1 MPDITFTG
9 IGSGF
14 QVSEVVN
21 AIVGA
26 ERAPFT
32 SRLNNQESAMT
43 ADISAIGSLKS
54 SLEQVAESIALL
66 SEPDEY
72 HKHST
77 TGSNSFIGITT
88 TTDAEIGSY
97 SVEVNA
103 LATSHK
109 LKSVAINNAETVGE
123 GTLTINSAS
132 NTFDISVS
140 NSATLSD
147 ISNLINNSA
156 ENDSVIATI
165 VNDGDDQHLILTSKE
180 TGTTNAIT
188 TTVVD
193 VGEGNNTNNVGL
205 SRLAYEPLSSVSN
218 LIEVN
223 EALNA
228 QITLDGS
235 IVINSDTNTFTDV
248 IEGVTITAKKIHDVD
263 DDIANVNVT
272 EDNSNVVNGLTQ
284 FVNSYNELLTLSNT
298 LGRSGEDGA
307 GVLAGDSLL
316 RGVMSKLRQEI
327 STSFS
332 TSTGDLS
339 LIEMGIESDRYGV
352 LSLDTDILNEYVA
365 DNIDDVETFFI
376 GTEANPG
383 FAASIKTLTEFYT
396 DSGGIIQGR
405 IDSKET
411 QLSRIDDD
419 RLAFESKMEA
429 LEARLFAQYNA
440 MDLIVSNLNA
450 TSSYLMAQ
458 LDNMPGVVK
467 QDN

>member
-14 QVSEVVN
+14 QVSEVVD

-88 TTDAEIGSY
+88 STDAEIGSY

-109 LKSVAINNAETVGE
+109 LRSAAINNAEAVGE
-123 GTLTINSAS
+123 GTLTINSAA

-140 NSATLSD
+140 DSATLSD
-147 ISNLINNSA
+147 ISDLINNSA

-180 TGTTNAIT
+180 TGTTNTIT
-188 TTVVD
+188 TSVVD
-193 VGEGNNTNNVGL
+193 IGEGNNTNNVGL

-218 LIEVN
+218 LIQVN

-263 DDIANVNVT
+263 DDIANVNVV

-332 TSTGDLS
+332 ISTGNLS
-339 LIEMGIESDRYGV
+339 LVEIGIESDRYGV

-396 DSGGIIQGR
+396 DSDGIIQGR

-440 MDLIVSNLNA
+440 MDLIVANLNA
-450 TSSYLMAQ
+450 TSSYLQAQ
-458 LDNMPGVVK
+458 LENMPGVVR

>member
-14 QVSEVVN
+14 QVSEVVS

-32 SRLNNQESAMT
+32 SRLNKQQGAMT

-54 SLEQVAESIALL
+54 SLEKVAESIALL
-66 SEPDEY
+66 SDPDEY
-72 HKHST
+72 HKHNT

-88 TTDAEIGSY
+88 NTDAEVGNY
-97 SVEVNA
+97 SFEVNA

-109 LKSVAINNAETVGE
+109 LKSAAIDKTEAIGE

-132 NTFDISVS
+132 SSFDISVS
-140 NSATLSD
+140 DSATLSE
-147 ISNLINNSA
+147 ISDLINNSA
-156 ENDSVIATI
+156 DNDSVIATI
-165 VNDGDDQHLILTSKE
+165 VNNGDDQHLILTSKE
-180 TGTTNAIT
+180 TGTANAIT

-193 VGEGNNTNNVGL
+193 VGEGNNTNNLGL
-205 SRLAYEPLSSVSN
+205 SRLAYEPLSSVNN
-218 LIEVN
+218 LIEVD

-228 QITLDGS
+228 QITIDGS

-248 IEGVTITAKKIHDVD
+248 IEGVNITAKKIHGID
-263 DDIANVNVT
+263 DDVANVTVVEN
-272 EDNSNVVNGLTQ
+272 NSNVENGLTQ
-284 FVNSYNELLTLSNT
+284 FVNSYNELLALSNT
-298 LGRSGEDGA
+298 LGQSGETG
-307 GVLAGDSLL
+307 GGPLAGDSLL

-327 STSFS
+327 SSSFS
-332 TSTGDLS
+332 TSNGQLS
-339 LIEMGIESDRYGV
+339 LLEIGIKSDRYGV
-352 LSLDTDILNEYVA
+352 LSLDTEILNEYVA
-365 DNIDDVETFFI
+365 DNIDDVENFFI
-376 GTEANPG
+376 GSEATPG

-396 DSGGIIQGR
+396 DSDGIIQGR
-405 IDSKET
+405 IDSKEK
-411 QLSRIDDD
+411 QLSRLDDD
-419 RLAFESKMEA
+419 RLAFESKMES

-440 MDLIVSNLNA
+440 MDLIVANLNA

-458 LDNMPGVVK
+458 LENMPGVVK